1 MVTLTKT
8 LTITTLTLAFCLSLS
23 LVASASTANSLQPAS
38 TITYSETVVVPSIR
52 IGSQGTGGVTYF
64 NGSIVNSTTG
74 SGGVDNPVTFGDN
87 VRIDG
92 GIQRGT
98 SGAGD

>member
-1 MVTLTKT
+1 MFKSVKILD
-8 LTITTLTLAFCLSLS
+8 TITFSLALFLSLS
-23 LVASASTANSLQPAS
+23 LTASSANSLQPAS
-38 TITYSETVVVPSIR
+38 TITYSETVVAPSIR